1 MVKINEYP
9 VKENEAAIVLD
20 ERKDGWKKLAQLRA
34 LLEDRYNF
42 YIETDGVG
50 NIFVHLADNNCD
62 EMGSERY
69 KWVSAEEDDFL
80 EGNREEEQ
88 ANKDEAT
95 TNDLDHWE
103 EDEDAT
109 TIYPDYYDDDAIY
122 WDKDAVA
129 SACCPDRDD
138 VEYAQ
143 DEMSRDVYKF

>member
-80 EGNREEEQ
+80 ESNRAEEQ
-88 ANKDEAT
+88 ASHEANT
-95 TNDLDHWE
+95 HDLTN
-103 EDEDAT
+103 
-109 TIYPDYYDDDAIY
+109 
-122 WDKDAVA
+122 
-129 SACCPDRDD
+129 C
-138 VEYAQ
+138 
-143 DEMSRDVYKF
+143 

>member
-34 LLEDRYNF
+34 LLQDRYNF

-50 NIFVHLADNNCD
+50 NIFVHLADNDCN
-62 EMGSERY
+62 ETGSERY

-80 EGNREEEQ
+80 DCNREEEQ
-88 ANKDEAT
+88 KNEAT
-95 TNDLDHWE
+95 HDLNNH
-103 EDEDAT
+103 
-109 TIYPDYYDDDAIY
+109 

-129 SACCPDRDD
+129 SACYPDRDD
-138 VEYAQ
+138 IEYMQ
-143 DEMSRDVYKF
+143 DEMCRDAYEF

>member
-42 YIETDGVG
+42 YIQTDGVG

-69 KWVSAEEDDFL
+69 KWVSAEEDEFL
-80 EGNREEEQ
+80 DGNREEEQ
-88 ANKDEAT
+88 KNKAT
-95 TNDLDHWE
+95 N
-103 EDEDAT
+103 
-109 TIYPDYYDDDAIY
+109 
-122 WDKDAVA
+122 
-129 SACCPDRDD
+129 S
-138 VEYAQ
+138 
-143 DEMSRDVYKF
+143 

>member
-20 ERKDGWKKLAQLRA
+20 ERKDDWKKLAQLRA

-88 ANKDEAT
+88 KNKDEAT
-95 TNDLDHWE
+95 TNDLDH
-103 EDEDAT
+103 
-109 TIYPDYYDDDAIY
+109 
-122 WDKDAVA
+122 
-129 SACCPDRDD
+129 
-138 VEYAQ
+138 
-143 DEMSRDVYKF
+143 